1 MYVRG
6 LQCFMWGGIMYSA
19 FCYSNE
25 VPDEISLQEKLVK
38 KCELFIHR
46 FGAFRPRS
54 GGLWSTDGCAMLKV
68 RNTWQRKLT
77 S

>member
-38 KCELFIHR
+38 KKNVNYLF
-46 FGAFRPRS
+46 
-54 GGLWSTDGCAMLKV
+54 TDLEHLDQGQVTLV
-68 RNTWQRKLT
+68 Y
-77 S
+77 